1 MKFGESY
8 FCGEVRAEGVSSF
21 FFPVQNTKLLD
32 TLKWQRLSVEEDK
45 GS

>member
-8 FCGEVRAEGVSSF
+8 FCGEVRAVGVSSF
-21 FFPVQNTKLLD
+21 FSPRQNTKLLD

>member
-1 MKFGESY
+1 MVKAIFVGKYELK
-8 FCGEVRAEGVSSF
+8 VSAVF

-32 TLKWQRLSVEEDK
+32 TLKWKRLSVEEDK

>member
-1 MKFGESY
+1 MVKAIFVGKY
-8 FCGEVRAEGVSSF
+8 KLKVSAV

-32 TLKWQRLSVEEDK
+32 TLKWKRLSVEEDK